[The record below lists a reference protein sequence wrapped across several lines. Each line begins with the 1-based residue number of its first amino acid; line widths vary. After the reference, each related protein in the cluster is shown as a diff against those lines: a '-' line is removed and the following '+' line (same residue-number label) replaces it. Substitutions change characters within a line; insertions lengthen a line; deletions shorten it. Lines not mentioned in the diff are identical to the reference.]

1 MVISSYAALACYIA
15 QAMAGTD
22 RRSLVAIFVRQA
34 AAAVALFVALVFVKD
49 AHLLLLLL
57 AGPVFYAALLIG
69 LRIVSFNDV
78 KLLQDLR

>member
-1 MVISSYAALACYIA
+1 
-15 QAMAGTD
+15 MAGTD